1 MKTFNFI
8 ASCKVFN
15 SGNADKNGLMPL
27 VLVPLA
33 GTSPRGL
40 NVISGTSAELQ
51 GYEAGKVY
59 AISAIEQDP
68 YIDEDT
74 GRTVRSFQFNSVGE
88 VNTIEAME
96 YANKT
101 VLKVIIE
108 PENVEVTKKGAP
120 VEADA

>member
-8 ASCKVFN
+8 ASAKVFN
-15 SGNADKNGLMPL
+15 SGKADKNGLEPL

-51 GYEAGKVY
+51 GYEAGKVH
-59 AISAIEQDP
+59 AISATEQEP

-74 GRTVRSFQFNSVGE
+74 GRTVRSFQFNNVGV

-101 VLKVIIE
+101 PLKVIIQ
-108 PENVEVTKKGAP
+108 PETANVTTDSM
-120 VEADA
+120 VEANA